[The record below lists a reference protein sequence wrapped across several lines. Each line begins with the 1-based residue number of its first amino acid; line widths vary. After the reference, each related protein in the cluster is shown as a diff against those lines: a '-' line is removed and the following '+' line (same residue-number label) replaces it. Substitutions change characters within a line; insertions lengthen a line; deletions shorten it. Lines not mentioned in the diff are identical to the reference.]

1 MALVARQYLTL
12 IAIRNTLNA
21 DTEIASEQSPWVAVK
36 LNLHRGK
43 TWEPGKYLSPL
54 TPVDQP
60 HENQMDRLV
69 LRYLAAYM
77 VPNEQALS
85 DAQFEAQLAVIERV
99 EDIFRRK
106 GGRFAPSQLRNLTA
120 AEPNNF
126 SFQFTDCVPAD
137 RFIAAAWA
145 AGYDA
150 SATIIQVH
158 IDVPRRDVS
167 TLGA

>member
-1 MALVARQYLTL
+1 MALVGRQYLTL
-12 IAIRNTLNA
+12 IALRDTLNA
-21 DTEIASEQSPWVAVK
+21 DTEIASTGSPWKAVK

-43 TWEPGKYLSPL
+43 PWEAGKYISPL
-54 TPVDQP
+54 TPIDRP

-69 LRYLAAYM
+69 LRFLAAYM

-85 DAQFEAQLAVIERV
+85 DAQLESQIAVIERV

-106 GGRFAPSQLRNLTA
+106 GGRFAPPKLRNLTA
-120 AEPNNF
+120 TAPNNF

-145 AGYDA
+145 SGYDS
-150 SATIIQVH
+150 SAVVIQVH